1 MIIESRHLCLVNF
14 MVHNLTSNN
23 EKQIG
28 LYEMV
33 VITLQ
38 KRKHKRLREKKVLFS
53 ELFFGKKENFERT
66 VSTNIRCFYAT
77 LYR

>member
-1 MIIESRHLCLVNF
+1 MIIESRRLCLVYF
-14 MVHNLTSNN
+14 IVHNLKLNN

-28 LYEMV
+28 LYQMV

-38 KRKHKRLREKKVLFS
+38 KRKNERLREKKVLFS

-66 VSTNIRCFYAT
+66 VSTNRRYFYVL
-77 LYR
+77 LYW